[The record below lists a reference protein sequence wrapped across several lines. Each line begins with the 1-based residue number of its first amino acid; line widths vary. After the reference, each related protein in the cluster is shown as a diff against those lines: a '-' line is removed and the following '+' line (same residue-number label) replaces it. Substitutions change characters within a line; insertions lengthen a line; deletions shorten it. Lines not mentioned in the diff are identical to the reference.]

1 MATPRKP
8 TLPTTDAIDAFCAKF
23 DDLFN
28 RRAARQAFR
37 HYLIG
42 LLLPRERTKTMTVL
56 ASLVPGCVRQRLHH
70 FLHDAPWDAQ
80 TLNARRLQLWRDHPT
95 LRPHG
100 RGVLIVDETGDRKR
114 GHGIPFAAQQYIGK
128 VGFTA
133 NGVVSVTSHWTDG
146 TRHVPLGVKPYWPAS
161 RLPEGKK
168 DPQFRTKPE
177 LAWELIEE
185 AWRTGIPFRAV
196 VADCVY
202 GEHPTLTTNLFCAD
216 IPYVVAIR
224 SNHGVWQF
232 VEDEANPPAFNPKEA
247 AERVP
252 LGRWQR
258 VVRRDSH
265 GKELVHYVAE
275 LELGNAYGPRR
286 SFRLIAA
293 TTDPTKL
300 KKDAT
305 WYLVTNLPLQEASP
319 REVYETYCLRDWV
332 EHYYKPAKHELGWA
346 DFQTRDPEAI
356 VRHWQLVMLAFTF
369 SLLQEAPPAG
379 WVRDQGAGKPVGEK
393 TVTVELASGSLTE
406 LGPARFEVGQV
417 GGPVQVEAM
426 HLHLALLGGP
436 QDSPFLL
443 PACCRDT
450 A

>member
-8 TLPTTDAIDAFCAKF
+8 TAPTTDAVDAFCAQF

-42 LLLPRERTKTMTVL
+42 LLLPREHNKTMTIL
-56 ASLVPGCVRQRLHH
+56 ASLVPGSDRQQLHH
-70 FLHDAPWDAQ
+70 FLHDAPWDAAA
-80 TLNARRLQLWRDHPT
+80 LNQRRLALWQDHPT
-95 LRPHG
+95 LQPHG

-161 RLPEGKK
+161 RLPQGKQ
-168 DPQFRTKPE
+168 DPTFRTKPA

-185 AWRTGIPFRAV
+185 AWRGGIPFRAV
-196 VADCVY
+196 VADCIY
-202 GEHPTLTTNLFCAD
+202 GEHPTFTANLFCAD
-216 IPYVVAIR
+216 IPYVVALH

-232 VEDEANPPAFNPKEA
+232 VEDEANPPAFNPREA

-252 LGRWQR
+252 LDRWQR
-258 VVRRDSH
+258 VEREDSH
-265 GKELVHYVAE
+265 GKELVHYVVE

-286 SFRLIAA
+286 NWRLIAA
-293 TTDPTKL
+293 TTDPVKL

-305 WYLVTNLPLQEASP
+305 WYLLTTLPLQEAGP
-319 REVYETYCLRDWV
+319 REVYETYCLRDWI
-332 EHYYKPAKHELGWA
+332 EHYYKPIKHELGWA
-346 DFQTRDPEAI
+346 DFQTRDAEAI
-356 VRHWQLVMLAFTF
+356 VRHWYLAMLAFTF
-369 SLLQEAPPAG
+369 CLLIEAPPAG
-379 WVRDQGAGKPVGEK
+379 WVRHTAQDTAAGGKIGGADRLAGDVAEGARVALPVG
-393 TVTVELASGSLTE
+393 TDQPLLAELVARATAAGARRTPGARRARLT
-406 LGPARFEVGQV
+406 P
-417 GGPVQVEAM
+417 
-426 HLHLALLGGP
+426 
-436 QDSPFLL
+436 
-443 PACCRDT
+443 
-450 A
+450 

>member
-8 TLPTTDAIDAFCAKF
+8 TIPTTDAIDAFCAHF

-42 LLLPRERTKTMTVL
+42 LLLPRERNKAMTVL
-56 ASLVPGCVRQRLHH
+56 ASLVPGGNRQQLHH
-70 FLHDAPWDAQ
+70 FLHDAPWDGQ
-80 TLNARRLQLWRDHPT
+80 MLNARRLQLWQEHPT

-128 VGFTA
+128 LGFTA

-168 DPQFRTKPE
+168 DPRFRTKPD

-185 AWRTGIPFRAV
+185 AWRSGIPFRAV

-202 GEHPTLTTNLFCAD
+202 GEHPTLTANLFCAD

-232 VEDEANPPAFNPKEA
+232 VEDEANPPAFNPREA

-252 LGRWQR
+252 LAQWQR
-258 VVRRDSH
+258 VVRQDSH

-293 TTDPTKL
+293 TTNPRTL

-319 REVYETYCLRDWV
+319 QEVYETYCLRDWV

-356 VRHWQLVMLAFTF
+356 VRHWHLVMLAFTF
-369 SLLQEAPPAG
+369 SLLQEAPPPGWIRGEEQDEPAEGKIRATDHLAG
-379 WVRDQGAGKPVGEK
+379 DIAPRPG
-393 TVTVELASGSLTE
+393 LALS
-406 LGPARFEVGQV
+406 VGQDQLLLAELV
-417 GGPVQVEAM
+417 ARAATTRTGGAPRSR
-426 HLHLALLGGP
+426 GP
-436 QDSPFLL
+436 LS
-443 PACCRDT
+443 T

>member
-8 TLPTTDAIDAFCAKF
+8 TMPTTDAIDTFCAQF

-42 LLLPRERTKTMTVL
+42 LLLPREHNKTMTVL
-56 ASLVPGCVRQRLHH
+56 ASLVPGSDRQQLHH
-70 FLHDAPWDAQ
+70 FLHDAPWDTAA
-80 TLNARRLQLWRDHPT
+80 LNERRLALWQAHPT

-146 TRHVPLGVKPYWPAS
+146 TRHIPLGVKPYWPAS
-161 RLPEGKK
+161 RLPKGKQ
-168 DPQFRTKPE
+168 DPRFRTKPA
-177 LAWELIEE
+177 LAWELVEE
-185 AWRTGIPFRAV
+185 AWRSGIPFRAV
-196 VADCVY
+196 VADCIY
-202 GEHPTLTTNLFCAD
+202 GEHPTFTANLFCAD
-216 IPYVVAIR
+216 IPYVVAIH

-232 VEDEANPPAFNPKEA
+232 VEDPANPPAFNPHEA

-252 LGRWQR
+252 PDQWQR

-265 GKELVHYVAE
+265 GKELVHYVVE

-286 SFRLIAA
+286 NWRLIAA
-293 TTDPTKL
+293 TTDPATL

-305 WYLVTNLPLQEASP
+305 WYLLTTLPLQEAGP
-319 REVYETYCLRDWV
+319 REVYETYCQRDWI
-332 EHYYKPAKHELGWA
+332 EHYYKPVKHELGWA
-346 DFQTRDPEAI
+346 DFQTRDAEAI
-356 VRHWQLVMLAFTF
+356 VRHWYLAMLAFTF
-369 SLLQEAPPAG
+369 CLLTEAPPAG
-379 WVRDQGAGKPVGEK
+379 WVRHTAQDTAAGGKIRTTDHLAGDVAEGAGVALSLGADHPLLA
-393 TVTVELASGSLTE
+393 ELV
-406 LGPARFEVGQV
+406 ARATTART
-417 GGPVQVEAM
+417 GGTAGAPR
-426 HLHLALLGGP
+426 P
-436 QDSPFLL
+436 L
-443 PACCRDT
+443 PPP
-450 A
+450 